1 MDMFDTV
8 GTLVGVTQ
16 AAGWRHARDLP
27 RTFRALISDAAGT
40 VVSALLGTSTV
51 TFESAAGILAGGWT
65 GLTALAAAKL
75 FLIAPLFSPLIRM
88 VAGDPP
94 ITAPAM
100 VIVGAL
106 MMNNARRVEWDDFT
120 EGVPAFL
127 AMVGIPLTFSIADG
141 LAFALLS
148 WRALKFLAGR
158 GREIR

>member
-1 MDMFDTV
+1 
-8 GTLVGVTQ
+8 
-16 AAGWRHARDLP
+16 
-27 RTFRALISDAAGT
+27 
-40 VVSALLGTSTV
+40 
-51 TFESAAGILAGGWT
+51 
-65 GLTALAAAKL
+65 
-75 FLIAPLFSPLIRM
+75 M